1 MFYGVSCL
9 TLLTIFQD
17 LQLCSLTRVS
27 EMPGFSLLPSVLQ
40 LGYHCL
46 YHHRSADC
54 LWSTR
59 GEKDILP
66 HWWFR
71 SEPGKQP
78 VGAAAIQREEHCYQ
92 SLGKKNQVDVLLYC
106 AGRWPSSG
114 FYKYSRALP
123 CLLLSKMKSFLV
135 FFFLTNPEFP
145 DVAKC
150 VTVCSWR
157 SLLEIR
163 FWIC

>member
-78 VGAAAIQREEHCYQ
+78 VGAAAIQHEEHCYQ

-106 AGRWPSSG
+106 AGRWHRVAFTSIAEL
-114 FYKYSRALP
+114 FRAYF
-123 CLLLSKMKSFLV
+123 SVRWKAFL
-135 FFFLTNPEFP
+135 FFFSWLTLSFQMLQN
-145 DVAKC
+145 V
-150 VTVCSWR
+150 
-157 SLLEIR
+157 
-163 FWIC
+163 